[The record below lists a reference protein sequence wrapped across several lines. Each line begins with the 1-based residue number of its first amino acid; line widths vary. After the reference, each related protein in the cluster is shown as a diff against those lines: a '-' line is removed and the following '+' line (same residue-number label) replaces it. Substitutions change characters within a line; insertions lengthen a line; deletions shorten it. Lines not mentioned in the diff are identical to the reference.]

1 MYISNSFLSPMSI
14 FLSVFVVQVLCSAVG
29 LYLWYIE
36 CTRVPLVSVISWL
49 SGRIL
54 REANSGAV
62 CAVYFDFVIVRM
74 AFFCIKAILFRFLCE
89 VQLYIGRQ

>member
-1 MYISNSFLSPMSI
+1 MSNSFLSPMSM

-36 CTRVPLVSVISWL
+36 CTRVPLVSVISWF

-62 CAVYFDFVIVRM
+62 CAVYLDFVIVRM
-74 AFFCIKAILFRFLCE
+74 AFFCMMAILLRFFCE